1 MTHDSNNRHECK
13 LDSPKAAYGAAVEA
27 CYEWKDGTF
36 WVTNDEYSSQVNYC
50 PVCGAK
56 APVQIENKL

>member
-1 MTHDSNNRHECK
+1 MDNQHECK
-13 LDSPKAAYGAAVEA
+13 LDSPNDAYGAAVSE

-36 WVTNDEYSSQVNYC
+36 WVTNGEYSSQVNFC

-56 APVQIENKL
+56 APKQIGEAA